1 MFHIK
6 SIISICLA
14 MTVLLACST
23 KTPPTADNVDV
34 DTMPMEATASMD
46 EASAPVEETA
56 AMDEA
61 PSPIEETAAMD
72 EAPAPVEETAAMGE
86 APAPVEKTAA
96 VDEAPAPVEETA
108 TMDEVPAPVV
118 VAAKPKATA
127 PLTEKQLRGGPGDP
141 IIGEAKAVLCTGCHG
156 PAGVSMDPLI
166 PKLAGQYGKYIAK
179 QVRNYQASIRTH
191 QIMGAI
197 AASVSDED
205 LADMGAYFGTQTI
218 MKGDKPSNNQVGKN
232 LFENGDLS
240 RMLVPCNN
248 CHGVTGK
255 GQNPRNS
262 LFPVIGGQHKEYLYG
277 QLINFKK
284 GTRNNSP
291 GGVMNIMVQR
301 LTDAE
306 LEALADY
313 VSGL

>member
-1 MFHIK
+1 MFQIK

-14 MTVLLACST
+14 MTVLLACTT
-23 KTPPTADNVDV
+23 KTPPTADSTDGDV
-34 DTMPMEATASMD
+34 MSMEASTAMD
-46 EASAPVEETA
+46 EPVAVDEDPTAMEDPAAVVEEITSAMEEPAAAEEVASAMDEPVAAADEAAPAMEEPAAPVE
-56 AMDEA
+56 
-61 PSPIEETAAMD
+61 
-72 EAPAPVEETAAMGE
+72 
-86 APAPVEKTAA
+86 
-96 VDEAPAPVEETA
+96 
-108 TMDEVPAPVV
+108 
-118 VAAKPKATA
+118 VAAKPQAA
-127 PLTEKQLRGGPGDP
+127 PASSVPLSEAQLRAGPGDP
-141 IIGEAKAVLCTGCHG
+141 DLGEGPAALCKGCHG
-156 PAGVSMDPLI
+156 ETGVSMDPLI

-197 AASVSDED
+197 AAAVSDEE
-205 LADMGAYFGTQTI
+205 LADISAYFGAQTM
-218 MKGDKPSNNQVGKN
+218 MKGDAPSSNQLGKK
-232 LFENGDLS
+232 LFEEGDLS

-248 CHGVTGK
+248 CHGVAGK

-277 QLINFKK
+277 QLLNFKK

-291 GGVMNIMVQR
+291 GGVMNIMVQQ

-306 LEALADY
+306 MEAIADY

>member
-1 MFHIK
+1 MFQIK
-6 SIISICLA
+6 SIISACLA
-14 MTVLLACST
+14 VAVLL
-23 KTPPTADNVDV
+23 
-34 DTMPMEATASMD
+34 TAS
-46 EASAPVEETA
+46 VTLA
-56 AMDEA
+56 AD
-61 PSPIEETAAMD
+61 SD
-72 EAPAPVEETAAMGE
+72 
-86 APAPVEKTAA
+86 
-96 VDEAPAPVEETA
+96 TA
-108 TMDEVPAPVV
+108 T
-118 VAAKPKATA
+118 PKATA
-127 PLTEKQLRGGPGDP
+127 KKSASKAESATSSKSSVKQASAPSSTPTFNESADEINLRAGPGDP
-141 IIGEAKAVLCTGCHG
+141 VAGEEKAELCKGCHG
-156 PAGVSMDPLI
+156 QNGVSMDPLI

-197 AASVSDED
+197 AASVTDED
-205 LADMGAYFGTQTI
+205 LADITAYFGVQP
-218 MKGDKPSNNQVGKN
+218 MMHGDTPSSNQVGKN

-248 CHGVTGK
+248 CHGATGK

-262 LFPVIGGQHKEYLYG
+262 LFPVIGGQHKDYLLG
-277 QLINFKK
+277 QLTNFKK

-306 LEALADY
+306 LEAIADY

>member
-14 MTVLLACST
+14 MTVLLACTT
-23 KTPPTADNVDV
+23 KTPPTADSSDAEVMSMDASAAMDDSAV
-34 DTMPMEATASMD
+34 PVEGTAAMDDSAAPAEETSAMD
-46 EASAPVEETA
+46 EAAAPVEETA
-56 AMDEA
+56 AA
-61 PSPIEETAAMD
+61 ID
-72 EAPAPVEETAAMGE
+72 EAPAPVEVAAE
-86 APAPVEKTAA
+86 PV
-96 VDEAPAPVEETA
+96 
-108 TMDEVPAPVV
+108 PVV
-118 VAAKPKATA
+118 EPVAVAAKPKSAAPAA
-127 PLTEKQLRGGPGDP
+127 PLSDLQLRGGPGDP
-141 IIGEAKAVLCTGCHG
+141 VIGEAKAALCMGCHG
-156 PAGVSMDPLI
+156 VTGNSMDQLI

-205 LADMGAYFGTQTI
+205 LADMGAYFGVQT
-218 MKGDKPSNNQVGKN
+218 MMSGDTPSSNQVGKN
-232 LFENGDLS
+232 LFENGDMS
-240 RMLVPCNN
+240 RMQVPCNN
-248 CHGVTGK
+248 CHGASGK

-262 LFPVIGGQHKEYLYG
+262 LFPVIGGQHKGYLLG
-277 QLINFKK
+277 QLRNFKK

-301 LTDAE
+301 LSDAE

>member
-1 MFHIK
+1 
-6 SIISICLA
+6 
-14 MTVLLACST
+14 MTVLLACTT
-23 KTPPTADNVDV
+23 KTPPTADNADG
-34 DTMPMEATASMD
+34 DAMSMD
-46 EASAPVEETA
+46 AST
-56 AMDEA
+56 
-61 PSPIEETAAMD
+61 
-72 EAPAPVEETAAMGE
+72 
-86 APAPVEKTAA
+86 
-96 VDEAPAPVEETA
+96 
-108 TMDEVPAPVV
+108 TMDESVEEDAPTMVESSAPAEEEATTMVESAAPAEEAAPTMVEPAAPVV
-118 VAAKPKATA
+118 VAAAPAAPQAAAPAKKMAA
-127 PLTEKQLRGGPGDP
+127 PLSDLQLRGGPGDP
-141 IIGEAKAVLCTGCHG
+141 VIGEAKAALCMGCHG
-156 PAGVSMDPLI
+156 VTGNSMDQLI

-205 LADMGAYFGTQTI
+205 LADMAAYFGVQDM
-218 MKGDKPSNNQVGKN
+218 MKGDAPSSNQLGKN

-248 CHGVTGK
+248 CHGASGK

-262 LFPVIGGQHKEYLYG
+262 LFPVIGGQHKGYLLG
-277 QLINFKK
+277 QLRNFKK

-291 GGVMNIMVQR
+291 GGVMNIMVQQ

-306 LEALADY
+306 MEAVAEY

>member
-14 MTVLLACST
+14 MTVLLACTT
-23 KTPPTADNVDV
+23 KTPPSADSTDGEVMSMD
-34 DTMPMEATASMD
+34 ASASMD
-46 EASAPVEETA
+46 ESTAPAEEMA
-56 AMDEA
+56 AMDE
-61 PSPIEETAAMD
+61 S
-72 EAPAPVEETAAMGE
+72 
-86 APAPVEKTAA
+86 
-96 VDEAPAPVEETA
+96 PAPVEETA
-108 TMDEVPAPVV
+108 TMDEAAPVEETAAAMDESAAPV
-118 VAAKPKATA
+118 EVAAPVAVAAKPKAAA
-127 PLTEKQLRGGPGDP
+127 PAASLSDLQLRGGPGDP
-141 IIGEAKAVLCTGCHG
+141 VVGEAKAALCMGCHG
-156 PAGVSMDPLI
+156 VTGNSMDQLI

-205 LADMGAYFGTQTI
+205 LADMSAYFGTQTM
-218 MKGDKPSNNQVGKN
+218 MKGDAPSNNQVGKN
-232 LFENGDLS
+232 LFENGDMS
-240 RMLVPCNN
+240 RMQVPCNN
-248 CHGVTGK
+248 CHGATGK

-262 LFPVIGGQHKEYLYG
+262 VFPVIGGQHKGYLLG
-277 QLINFKK
+277 QLRNFKK

-301 LTDAE
+301 LSDAE